1 MIGFLG
7 NKLTR
12 NSLLYTGSN
21 VLVASIPFVML
32 PVLTRYLNEAEYGM
46 LAMFQVLVTFLIP
59 VIGLSTNG
67 AVAVKFYKLNRE
79 DEYPNF
85 VSACIV
91 LILMTFSLVFILIR
105 VFQIP
110 ISRWTS
116 IPVDWL
122 WAPSVFVLCQGIIN
136 IALANWQ
143 VRLQSIHYGLFVVL
157 NTFLN
162 FALSILFVVTLHF
175 NWTGRV
181 LGQVLAGIL
190 FALLA
195 LVALQRSGEIKI
207 GALRLHLSAAIA
219 FGLPLV
225 PNYVLSTVSIITG
238 RLLINNMIG
247 LGETGLYSAGN
258 QVASILLILA
268 TSFNL
273 AYSPWLYEK
282 LKENIYEKKV
292 RIVRFTYIYF
302 VVATAAAI
310 GLGLASSFVLPF
322 LVGARFVNADHY
334 VIWFSF
340 GFAFNGM
347 YMMVVNYIFFA
358 EKVVWVTVI
367 TIPACALNLVL
378 TYYLIHLKGGIGAAQ
393 AQAVIALIL
402 FLGTWFVASR
412 IYPMPWFKREIF
424 FSGRPSRT

>member
-1 MIGFLG
+1 
-7 NKLTR
+7 
-12 NSLLYTGSN
+12 
-21 VLVASIPFVML
+21 
-32 PVLTRYLNEAEYGM
+32 
-46 LAMFQVLVTFLIP
+46 
-59 VIGLSTNG
+59 
-67 AVAVKFYKLNRE
+67 VAVKFYKLNKE
-79 DEYPNF
+79 EEYPNF
-85 VSACIV
+85 VSACILLISICFVLVFV
-91 LILMTFSLVFILIR
+91 LIRLFEFR
-105 VFQIP
+105 
-110 ISRWTS
+110 ISQWTS

-162 FALSILFVVTLHF
+162 FALSILFVVFLHF

-181 LGQVLAGIL
+181 IGQVLAGIL
-190 FALLA
+190 FALFA
-195 LVALQRSGEIKI
+195 LIALQRSGEIRI
-207 GALRLHLSAAIA
+207 GAVRLHLSAAIA

-247 LGETGLYSAGN
+247 IAETGLYSAGN
-258 QVASILLILA
+258 QVASILLIIA

-273 AYSPWLYEK
+273 AYAPWLYEK
-282 LKENIYEKKV
+282 LKEDIYEKKV
-292 RIVRFTYIYF
+292 RIVRLTYIYF
-302 VVATAAAI
+302 VIAAVSAI
-310 GLGLASSFVLPF
+310 GLGVSSTFVLPF

-358 EKVVWVTVI
+358 EKVVWVTLI
-367 TIPACALNLVL
+367 TIPACALNFFL
-378 TYYLIHLKGGIGAAQ
+378 TYYLIHAKGGVGAAQ
-393 AQAVIALIL
+393 AQAAIALIL

-424 FSGRPSRT
+424 FPGGNREPDKVVQ